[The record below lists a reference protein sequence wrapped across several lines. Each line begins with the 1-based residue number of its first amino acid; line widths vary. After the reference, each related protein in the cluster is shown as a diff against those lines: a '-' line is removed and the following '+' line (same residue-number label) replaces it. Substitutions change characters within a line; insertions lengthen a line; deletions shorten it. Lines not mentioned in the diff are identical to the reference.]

1 MQFVSQAPFPVDL
14 GWPFAN
20 YPAIKGSQ
28 ETNHSVKLL
37 SPFSGHK
44 QEAPDEQGMFRW

>member
-14 GWPFAN
+14 VWSFAD
-20 YPAIKGSQ
+20 YLAIKGSQ
-28 ETNHSVKLL
+28 ESNLSVKLL

-44 QEAPDEQGMFRW
+44 EEAPDEQGMFRW